1 MKILVRIL
9 ISIVLSLMVIGA
21 ILVFTAS
28 GTYSEVRFDNIYFL
42 FKSHISKMV
51 LAIMI
56 GIIFSII
63 PYQYYRK
70 YSKQVLL
77 GVILILVLTVLFAP
91 KFKGAARWIDLG
103 IIRFQPS
110 ELAKLVLFM
119 HLAGMIERK
128 GKLIEDFQNGFKY
141 TLIWIFAVAGLV
153 VIQPNISTAMII
165 VFSSFALLFIGGSK
179 FKHIAATLGI
189 ASIAGAGIMMLFS
202 HSRQR
207 ILGYIESL
215 SGNSEPNI
223 QVLQAKI
230 GLGSGGIIG
239 IGIGQSRQSDLFLP
253 ESYGDFI
260 FSILGEQFGLLGTSL
275 VLSLF
280 FVLFVAGI
288 LIAKKSDDQYGQLL
302 GFAISFNI
310 ILSAFIN
317 AGVVT
322 GLMPTTGITLPFI
335 SFGGTSI
342 ILFSASIG
350 ILINIANQG
359 NKRKSLR
366 ISKID

>member
-9 ISIVLSLMVIGA
+9 ISIVLSLMVLGA
-21 ILVFTAS
+21 VLVFTAS
-28 GTYSEVRFDNIYFL
+28 STYSEVRFDNIYFL
-42 FKSHISKMV
+42 FKSHIAKMV
-51 LAIMI
+51 LALLI
-56 GIIFSII
+56 GIVFSII
-63 PYQYYRK
+63 PYQYYKK

-77 GVILILVLTVLFAP
+77 VVIVILIFTVLLAP

-128 GKLIEDFQNGFKY
+128 GKLIKDFQNGFKY

-153 VIQPNISTAMII
+153 VLQPNLSTAMII
-165 VFSSFALLFIGGSK
+165 VFTSFTLLYIGGSK
-179 FKHIAATLGI
+179 FKHIAITLG
-189 ASIAGAGIMMLFS
+189 ATSVAGAGLMMLFS

-207 ILGYIESL
+207 ILGYLESL

-230 GLGSGGIIG
+230 GLGSGGVFG
-239 IGIGQSRQSDLFLP
+239 IGVGQSRQSDLFLP

-260 FSILGEQFGLLGTSL
+260 FSILGEQFGLLGTSV
-275 VLSLF
+275 VLTLF
-280 FVLFVAGI
+280 FALFVIGVI
-288 LIAKKSDDQYGQLL
+288 IAKRSDNQYGQLL

-317 AGVVT
+317 VGVVT

-359 NKRKSLR
+359 NKKKSLR
-366 ISKID
+366 ISEIG